1 MYNIGIASFPETLSN
16 DYLEKIN
23 EIGQIKLIHEE
34 NIHQV
39 SQEID
44 CVIIP
49 DSSSDDNT
57 MSLTL
62 KNIIEIKA
70 VTNKLV
76 WVLTNE
82 MNSIKNIVFLKLGV
96 DGILPMNDFPEE
108 FLLVIKNALHRQ
120 QNEQIGHDQRS
131 MKATFE
137 QENGPLSTHRI
148 ELYPNNLSVAINGH
162 KEVSLTRLEYRTFE
176 ILYKQRNKAVTYK
189 EIYEFVWK
197 SEIDKKQYRVANIIF
212 HLRKKIE
219 ASSDDANIIKTVR
232 SVGYRLS
239 E

>member
-1 MYNIGIASFPETLSN
+1 MYNIGVASFPVALSK

-49 DSSSDDNT
+49 DSSGDDNA

-82 MNSIKNIVFLKLGV
+82 MSSIKNIVFLKLGV
-96 DGILPMNDFPEE
+96 DGVLPANDFPEE
-108 FLLVIKNALHRQ
+108 FLLVVKNALHRQ
-120 QNEQIGHDQRS
+120 QNDRFHNQQNRNTILAQQDNQ
-131 MKATFE
+131 
-137 QENGPLSTHRI
+137 LSSCKI

-162 KEVSLTRLEYRTFE
+162 KEVSLTRLEYRAFE
-176 ILYKQRNKAVTYK
+176 ILYQKRNKAVTYK

-197 SEIDKKQYRVANIIF
+197 SEINEKQYRVANIIF

-219 ASSDDANIIKTVR
+219 ANVDDAKIIKTVR
-232 SVGYRLS
+232 SIGYLLS

>member
-1 MYNIGIASFPETLSN
+1 MYNIGVASFSGALSN
-16 DYLEKIN
+16 DYLDKIN
-23 EIGQIKLIHEE
+23 EIGQIKLIHED
-34 NIHQV
+34 NIQQV
-39 SQEID
+39 NQEID

-49 DSSSDDNT
+49 DNSSDDNT

-96 DGILPMNDFPEE
+96 DGIFPINDFPEE

-120 QNEQIGHDQRS
+120 QSDRPHPSQQDIH
-131 MKATFE
+131 TIWE
-137 QENGPLSTHRI
+137 QEDNQLGSHKI
-148 ELYPNNLSVAINGH
+148 ELYPSNLSVAINGH
-162 KEVSLTRLEYRTFE
+162 KEVSLTRLEYRAFE
-176 ILYKQRNKAVTYK
+176 ILYKKRNKAVTYK

-197 SEIDKKQYRVANIIF
+197 SELDKKQYRVANIIF

-219 ASSDDANIIKTVR
+219 ASSEDANIIKTVR

-239 E
+239 